1 MLAHPAPLR
10 AQALYNDDAVVMNPL
25 LKSVI
30 HRMKGVGGVGR
41 GRNQYEVS
49 F

>member
-1 MLAHPAPLR
+1 MLTHPAPLR
-10 AQALYNDDAVVMNPL
+10 ALALYNDDAVMNPL